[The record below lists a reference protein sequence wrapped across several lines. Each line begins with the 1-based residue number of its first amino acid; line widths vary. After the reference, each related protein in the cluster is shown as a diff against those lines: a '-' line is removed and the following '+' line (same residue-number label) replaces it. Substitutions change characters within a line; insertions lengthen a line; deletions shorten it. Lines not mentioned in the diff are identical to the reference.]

1 MPEGLDAVEP
11 VVELSAAPARRAMIA
26 EDGPDTSS
34 PRRLLTVIY
43 GFSGAGS
50 ISDALN
56 ITQKHLEVFAG
67 AQIFASSVLC

>member
-1 MPEGLDAVEP
+1 
-11 VVELSAAPARRAMIA
+11 MIA

-43 GFSGAGS
+43 GFSGTGYV
-50 ISDALN
+50 SDALN
-56 ITQKHLEVFAG
+56 IAQKHLEVFAG